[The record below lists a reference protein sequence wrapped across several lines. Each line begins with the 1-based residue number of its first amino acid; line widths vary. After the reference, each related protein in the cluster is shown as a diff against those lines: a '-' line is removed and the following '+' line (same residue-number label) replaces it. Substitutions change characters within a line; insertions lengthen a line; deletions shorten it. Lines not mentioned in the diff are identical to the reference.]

1 MNKVS
6 GCGLY
11 RVILQTFYNNLI
23 FNIIIILKCV
33 YNTYKTYTIL
43 MDWLSDLGKNQPIVC
58 VDKKKNRNKS
68 YTKKALDIKEYKAN
82 YYIKNIE
89 VYNERNRLASL
100 KRTEERLAKISDD
113 ETIYK
118 LKVIL
123 EN

>member
-1 MNKVS
+1 
-6 GCGLY
+6 
-11 RVILQTFYNNLI
+11 
-23 FNIIIILKCV
+23 
-33 YNTYKTYTIL
+33 